1 MWLRL
6 VANRLLPKRFGS
18 QKFISDDH
26 ADEDQDGETD
36 AEVGTLKQRPASR
49 SLLFPVMSETITIDR
64 LFTEEYRIFVSTWN
78 VGGIPPPEDLNLED
92 WLDTGSKSY
101 DIYILGFQEVVP
113 LNAGNVLGSENPSIC
128 MKWNSLIRTALNR
141 NDYSSN
147 RASPQ
152 EQKSSSPG
160 ERQKVYPVNKEQ
172 QPFGSINYSME
183 KEFEGRSMR
192 SKKGE
197 FQCLMS
203 KQMVGIMVTAWVRRR
218 LRRLIRH
225 PSVSCVGCGL
235 MGCLGNKG
243 SVSVRF
249 LLNGTSFCFVCTHL
263 ASGEKEG
270 DESHRNWGVSQIMSR
285 TRFPAGPS
293 MDLPRTILSHDRIIW
308 LGDLN
313 YRISLPDPETRSLVE
328 RHEWDTLHEND
339 QLRVELCEG
348 GVFEGWQEG
357 NIGFAPTY
365 KYSPDSD
372 QYHGWR
378 QQSAI
383 GEKKRAPAWCDRIL
397 WYGKGIKQNR
407 YERGESKLS
416 DHRPVRATFTVITD
430 IINSIKLME
439 RCFSSERYENLD
451 IDRLI

>member
-1 MWLRL
+1 
-6 VANRLLPKRFGS
+6 
-18 QKFISDDH
+18 
-26 ADEDQDGETD
+26 
-36 AEVGTLKQRPASR
+36 
-49 SLLFPVMSETITIDR
+49 
-64 LFTEEYRIFVSTWN
+64 
-78 VGGIPPPEDLNLED
+78 
-92 WLDTGSKSY
+92 
-101 DIYILGFQEVVP
+101 
-113 LNAGNVLGSENPSIC
+113 
-128 MKWNSLIRTALNR
+128 MKWNGLIRSALNR
-141 NDYSSN
+141 NHYSSN
-147 RASPQ
+147 GASPQ

-160 ERQKVYPVNKEQ
+160 ERQKVYPVDKEQ
-172 QPFGSINYSME
+172 RVVGGTNNDIE
-183 KEFEGRSMR
+183 KEADFGRRTR

-197 FQCLMS
+197 FQCVMS
-203 KQMVGIMVTAWVRRR
+203 KQMVGIMVSVWVRRR
-218 LRRLIRH
+218 LRRFIRH

-285 TRFPAGPS
+285 TKFPAGPS
-293 MDLPRTILSHDRIIW
+293 MDLPRTIQSHDRIVW

-313 YRISLPDPETRSLVE
+313 YRISLPESETRSLVE
-328 RHEWDTLHEND
+328 RQEWETLHEND

-357 NIGFAPTY
+357 TIDFAPTY

-372 QYHGWR
+372 QYYGW
-378 QQSAI
+378 QQS
-383 GEKKRAPAWCDRIL
+383 GVRERKRAPAWCDRIL
-397 WYGKGIKQNR
+397 WYGKGMKQNR

-416 DHRPVRATFTVITD
+416 DHRPVRATFTITTD

-439 RCFSSERYENLD
+439 RCFSSERYDHLD
-451 IDRLI
+451 IDQLI